1 MKISVVILTFNSQR
15 YLEDVIKSALF
26 ADEVLILDSNST
38 DNTVNIAKR
47 LGVRVESS
55 KWSGFGMM
63 KQKAV
68 GLAKNDWVFVLDS
81 DEEIT
86 HSLQSEIEH
95 LSEESS
101 ISAYFVPRVN
111 IFFGRE
117 MRHGGLYPDETIRLF
132 DRRRAV
138 FSDDSVHERV
148 IVSQGEIGRLKSNM
162 IHHAYDTIES
172 FINKQNRY
180 STLGAKP
187 NRLKAVIN
195 PWWTFIRMY
204 ILKRGF
210 LDGWQGYITAR
221 LYAQYTFWKYI
232 KEKKR

>member
-1 MKISVVILTFNSQR
+1 MKISVVILTYNSQK
-15 YLEDVIKSALF
+15 YLKAVINSALF

-38 DNTVNIAKR
+38 DDTIQTAKS
-47 LGVRVESS
+47 LGARVESGE
-55 KWSGFGMM
+55 WLGFGKM

-68 GLAKNDWVFVLDS
+68 DLAKNDWVFVLDS
-81 DEEIT
+81 DEEISPKLRDEII
-86 HSLQSEIEH
+86 SL
-95 LSEESS
+95 EESNEY
-101 ISAYFVPRVN
+101 SAYFVPRVN
-111 IFFGRE
+111 IFFGRA

-132 DRRRAV
+132 DKKRAN

-148 IVSQGEIGRLKSNM
+148 IVSSGKIGRLKFDM
-162 IHHAYDTIES
+162 IHHAYESIES
-172 FINKQNRY
+172 FISKQNRY

-187 NRLKAVIN
+187 NRLKAIVN

-204 ILKRGF
+204 IIKLGF

-232 KEKKR
+232 KDKR